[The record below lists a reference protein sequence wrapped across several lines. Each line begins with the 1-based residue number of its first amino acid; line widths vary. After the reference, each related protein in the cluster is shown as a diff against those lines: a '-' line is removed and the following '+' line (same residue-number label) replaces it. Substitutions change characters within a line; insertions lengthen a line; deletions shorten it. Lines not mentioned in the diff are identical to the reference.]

1 MRGSRAFAVNRKPAE
16 GQAQPAWREATA
28 LPSTVR
34 PPNAK
39 RIPRTRP
46 PCGLK
51 AADDHQIT
59 RPERMTFMAEP
70 VSDLET
76 AASLCASYNDHGAA
90 CSKSG
95 RCEASSIGLR
105 RNGSGSRGRISRREA
120 ENRTENDSFTPRTN
134 AFVFC
139 HAQNGAAAE
148 SARRKMQRKK
158 RGAKNLR

>member
-1 MRGSRAFAVNRKPAE
+1 
-16 GQAQPAWREATA
+16 
-28 LPSTVR
+28 
-34 PPNAK
+34 
-39 RIPRTRP
+39 
-46 PCGLK
+46 
-51 AADDHQIT
+51 
-59 RPERMTFMAEP
+59 MTFMAEP

-76 AASLCASYNDHGAA
+76 AASLCASYNDHGRHAW
-90 CSKSG
+90 CRSKSG

>member
-90 CSKSG
+90 CVVPLKKWKV
-95 RCEASSIGLR
+95 
-105 RNGSGSRGRISRREA
+105 RGVVDWLEA
-120 ENRTENDSFTPRTN
+120 EWQRF
-134 AFVFC
+134 A
-139 HAQNGAAAE
+139 GADFA
-148 SARRKMQRKK
+148 S
-158 RGAKNLR
+158 